1 MWLAAA
7 ERNREWEREREREKA
22 IGERELRL
30 CERGK
35 ECNLVEMSK
44 RIKERRKDDRKPKGI
59 KVKMTWR
66 TWCGRA
72 RLEQTLH
79 CAMSVPTSGRVTDI
93 ERSPLDA
100 TRRRLPDSGA
110 RSAGF
115 RHAQQRYRKERETL
129 DCLDFLF
136 FLFSPWCVRVCKTAA
151 PSVYPPAP
159 LPLREFL
166 SSSSLHLLPLA
177 ATAAAVTRT
186 GLIGSAAGEGAEK
199 IFDRVPKGGRKGSL
213 RFAPTQ
219 QQQQRRRKKEIYG
232 WKGKKR
238 RKKRKTTTTTTTT
251 TTTKRG
257 ADFDKSST
265 KACFALSFLSFDMC
279 DRRASGL
286 FIHHRWTVQHPKD
299 ECVKMRRKRPSTW
312 PALLCPLLSPNSSI
326 QKDFNEYEKSFLGV
340 PTGNAVYISTGRGII
355 NICKNRNNREGRE
368 HFLYSFLPPSLPHIR
383 SRKNCDGSQSASN

>member
-1 MWLAAA
+1 MLPGDVSQIPALARRDSDMRSSGTA
-7 ERNREWEREREREKA
+7 K
-22 IGERELRL
+22 
-30 CERGK
+30 
-35 ECNLVEMSK
+35 
-44 RIKERRKDDRKPKGI
+44 KERRLI
-59 KVKMTWR
+59 VWIF
-66 TWCGRA
+66 
-72 RLEQTLH
+72 
-79 CAMSVPTSGRVTDI
+79 SFFYS
-93 ERSPLDA
+93 
-100 TRRRLPDSGA
+100 LPDACVCA
-110 RSAGF
+110 R
-115 RHAQQRYRKERETL
+115 
-129 DCLDFLF
+129 
-136 FLFSPWCVRVCKTAA
+136 
-151 PSVYPPAP
+151 PPLLPFIHPTP

-219 QQQQRRRKKEIYG
+219 QQQQRRRKKKIYG

-238 RKKRKTTTTTTTT
+238 RKKRKTK
-251 TTTKRG
+251 TTTKTTMRG
-257 ADFDKSST
+257 AVFDKSST

-368 HFLYSFLPPSLPHIR
+368 HFLYSFLPPPLPHMR
-383 SRKNCDGSQSASN
+383 SRKNGDGSQSASN